1 MMQQEGGVRHRHEM
15 ASLDTKATP
24 FGAYDAALIDAIAQ
38 RWYSLLDAQNYA
50 SDSRG
55 KVVLQFGLHYDG
67 RVTDM
72 NVAENSAGEVLGL
85 ICQKAVLD
93 NAPFAAWPS
102 DMRRTL
108 GDIRHIQFT
117 FYYN

>member
-1 MMQQEGGVRHRHEM
+1 MQQDGGVSRHHEM

-24 FGAYDAALIDAIAQ
+24 FGAYDAALVEAISQ
-38 RWYSLLDAQNYA
+38 RWFTLLDERDYA

-55 KVVLQFGLHYDG
+55 KVVLQFRLHYDG
-67 RVTDM
+67 RITDM
-72 NVAENSAGEVLGL
+72 NMTENSAGEVLGF

-93 NAPFAAWPS
+93 PAPFEKWPS

-108 GDIRHIQFT
+108 GDIRSIQFT
-117 FYYN
+117 FYYY

>member
-1 MMQQEGGVRHRHEM
+1 MKQEGGVKRRPEM

-24 FGAYDAALIDAIAQ
+24 FGEYDAALVEAISQ
-38 RWYSLLDAQNYA
+38 RWFALLDERDYA

-55 KVVLQFGLHYDG
+55 KVVLQFRLHYDG

-72 NVAENSAGEVLGL
+72 NVAENTAGEVLGL

-93 NAPFAAWPS
+93 PAPFAAWPS

-108 GDIRHIQFT
+108 GDIRNIQFT